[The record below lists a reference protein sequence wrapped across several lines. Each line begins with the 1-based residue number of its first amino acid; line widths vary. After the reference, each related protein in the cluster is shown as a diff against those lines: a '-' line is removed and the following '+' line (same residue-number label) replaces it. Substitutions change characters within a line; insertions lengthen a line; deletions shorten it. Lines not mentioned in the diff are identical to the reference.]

1 MCTERNIKKLVHF
14 FVTRGVGGGVQKLV
28 SNETQWRFEL
38 FYLFIVAYT
47 QCSFLIY
54 KKPFNSYL
62 F

>member
-1 MCTERNIKKLVHF
+1 MKLSGDLNCFIYLLFVA
-14 FVTRGVGGGVQKLV
+14 FVT
-28 SNETQWRFEL
+28 
-38 FYLFIVAYT
+38 VAYT